1 MKDAIL
7 GIDIGTSSAKAIL
20 FDPDGAE
27 IASAGQSY
35 PLLTPQPGWS
45 EQDSETVWDGIVHV
59 LHDIVE
65 QSSGYR
71 ILSIAIA
78 AQAGS
83 IIPADMDGNPVY
95 SMITWLD
102 NRSQDINRRWQ
113 ADGTAAVIRKRSGW
127 QPFAGLPLPSIG
139 WLRENRPEIHSAA
152 RRYLGP
158 ADFLIHRLT
167 GRFATDL
174 SAASEM
180 LLVDIQTGE
189 WSEELCAIGGVDP
202 AMQSELGWAGRKVGE
217 ITETVARM
225 TGLPSGTPVIAGGN
239 DQPCAGLGMGMIGP
253 GKVMLSTGT
262 AWVIMSVV
270 DAETTDAVPEWVNL
284 YYHAAKGKRL
294 GGQLVGGFGA
304 TVDWYLR
311 QIFTTLGASDV
322 RDLGPTYESL
332 NEAVLSSPPGSQGL
346 LFLSLSGPS
355 QIMNAAP
362 GGGFVGMGLAHT
374 RADMARS
381 LLEGCAYEV
390 RWALDELRAA
400 GISVED
406 LWLAGGANRSPVWPQ
421 ILTDVCGIPLHVAS
435 YANWAALGAAALAGW
450 GIGAYRTLQEGVA
463 RLGPSL
469 QGLNPN
475 PALKDIYGER
485 LEAYR
490 RASRALNR
498 MDSAPPEAK
507 S

>member
-1 MKDAIL
+1 
-7 GIDIGTSSAKAIL
+7 
-20 FDPDGAE
+20 
-27 IASAGQSY
+27 
-35 PLLTPQPGWS
+35 
-45 EQDSETVWDGIVHV
+45 
-59 LHDIVE
+59 
-65 QSSGYR
+65 
-71 ILSIAIA
+71 
-78 AQAGS
+78 
-83 IIPADMDGNPVY
+83 
-95 SMITWLD
+95 
-102 NRSQDINRRWQ
+102 
-113 ADGTAAVIRKRSGW
+113 
-127 QPFAGLPLPSIG
+127 
-139 WLRENRPEIHSAA
+139 
-152 RRYLGP
+152 
-158 ADFLIHRLT
+158 
-167 GRFATDL
+167 
-174 SAASEM
+174 
-180 LLVDIQTGE
+180 
-189 WSEELCAIGGVDP
+189 
-202 AMQSELGWAGRKVGE
+202 
-217 ITETVARM
+217 
-225 TGLPSGTPVIAGGN
+225 
-239 DQPCAGLGMGMIGP
+239 
-253 GKVMLSTGT
+253 
-262 AWVIMSVV
+262 
-270 DAETTDAVPEWVNL
+270 
-284 YYHAAKGKRL
+284 
-294 GGQLVGGFGA
+294 
-304 TVDWYLR
+304 
-311 QIFTTLGASDV
+311 
-322 RDLGPTYESL
+322 
-332 NEAVLSSPPGSQGL
+332 
-346 LFLSLSGPS
+346 
-355 QIMNAAP
+355 MNAAP